1 MSGSPPQAPFPR
13 WALAVDCTLS
23 ALSVVGGLAI
33 IVGYI
38 CASQKQHLRL
48 KLILGLGV
56 TGEFAGI
63 PTIRP
68 SSRSLAYTLCRAPRI
83 DFVQALTTL

>member
-1 MSGSPPQAPFPR
+1 MSGLPPTAPFPR

-56 TGEFAGI
+56 TGECVGSHG
-63 PTIRP
+63 P
-68 SSRSLAYTLCRAPRI
+68 SSVDPTVSLNRFVIFRGQTLCKP
-83 DFVQALTTL
+83 